1 MKKILP
7 WIAVLGVLAI
17 IVLWFAGVYNRF
29 VSADEQVESANRAA
43 VAHVSET
50 VSDALTEEAVR
61 EPDAAPAM
69 PDPAEP
75 ITLTLESDK

>member
-29 VSADEQVESANRAA
+29 VSAEKQIKS
-43 VAHVSET
+43 T
-50 VSDALTEEAVR
+50 
-61 EPDAAPAM
+61 
-69 PDPAEP
+69 
-75 ITLTLESDK
+75 